1 MSTFNWN
8 GDTHELPE
16 SFNLNSIDEWFFQME
31 ELRDRMRF
39 IDQEDLEPMEDEDGN
54 EIDMEEVL
62 LIQKYGFKNGNH
74 YECYRSWGMQYW
86 ADETGEDVNDLMFR
100 YSTIAQEKL
109 TQKRM
114 GAMSGSGGALSPVE
128 GVTLDQWAGV
138 QAGIVGG
145 KDLNTMIAALGCD
158 AAKWERVGAEW
169 MARMSTDTTGAIATA
184 YANAFAG
191 GSTSQYAGAA
201 QATVAQQ
208 GKGFDTGAEPMPL
221 ERYVEIMEA
230 MSAASDRG
238 EDVNALLGKFGINA
252 GDWGMIGM
260 YWSKK
265 IHSEAT
271 KYHQLYTEYSD
282 KYREKYAG

>member
-8 GDTHELPE
+8 DATHEMPE
-16 SFNLNSIDEWFFQME
+16 FFNLNDVDEWFMQME
-31 ELRDRMRF
+31 ELRDRQRF

-62 LIQKYGFKNGNH
+62 LIQKYGFKDGNH

-86 ADETGEDVNDLMFR
+86 ADELGEDVSDMMIAR
-100 YSTIAQEKL
+100 STIAQEKI

-114 GAMSGSGGALSPVE
+114 KAMSGGGGALSPVE
-128 GVTLDQWAGV
+128 GVSLDQWAGV

-201 QATVAQQ
+201 QQTIGQQ
-208 GKGFDTGAEPMPL
+208 GKGFDVGAEPMPL
-221 ERYVEIMEA
+221 EKYVEIGEA
-230 MSAASDRG
+230 MSAASNRG
-238 EDVNALLGKFGINA
+238 EDVSDLLAKFGISPT
-252 GDWGMIGM
+252 DWGMIGM

-265 IHSEAT
+265 IHGESQ
-271 KYHQLYTEYSD
+271 KYHALYTEYSD